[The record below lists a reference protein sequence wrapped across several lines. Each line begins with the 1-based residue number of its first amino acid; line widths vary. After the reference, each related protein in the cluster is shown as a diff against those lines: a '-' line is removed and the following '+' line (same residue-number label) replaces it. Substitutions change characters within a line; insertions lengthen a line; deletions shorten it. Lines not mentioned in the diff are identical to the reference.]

1 MSVKYGRVYERDPY
15 VFYTKLFGE
24 CLRTGFWFVLVVLA
38 IILGGEFL

>member
-1 MSVKYGRVYERDPY
+1 MSVKYGRVYDDPS
-15 VFYTKLFGE
+15 FTEFFGE